1 MAEIF
6 VTNTDGLEEGAVKVI
21 AVANEEI
28 GVIRHKGQC
37 YAYLNRCP
45 HQGWGCGC
53 RRSKPYSTT
62 NSSSSVIAFP
72 RRKTTSFALGT
83 ATSSISRTV
92 AALATKRYEVVERQ
106 GGVYVVV

>member
-45 HQGWGCGC
+45 HQGGAGL
-53 RRSKPYSTT
+53 RGGADAEGRNRTQRPTAVLRSSL
-62 NSSSSVIAFP
+62 F
-72 RRKTTSFALGT
+72 R
-83 ATSSISRTV
+83 
-92 AALATKRYEVVERQ
+92 
-106 GGVYVVV
+106 GGRPEASP